1 MSLIACPECSKSISD
16 TAVSCPSCGYQLDTR
31 DAGSSSAR
39 KTLLIV
45 GICLGV
51 FGATVGLT
59 VGNPIFGAAGAAA
72 VVIGG
77 VKLAF
82 MA

>member
-1 MSLIACPECSKSISD
+1 MSLIACPECSKLVSD
-16 TAVSCPSCGYQLDTR
+16 TAVGCPSCGYQLDTR
-31 DAGSSSAR
+31 GDGNSSAR
-39 KTLLIV
+39 KALLIV
-45 GICLGV
+45 AICLGV
-51 FGATVGLT
+51 VGAIVGFT

-77 VKLAF
+77 IKLAL

>member
-1 MSLIACPECSKSISD
+1 VGLIACPECSKSISD

-31 DAGSSSAR
+31 GAGNSSAQ
-39 KTLLIV
+39 KALLIV
-45 GICLGV
+45 AICLGV
-51 FGATVGLT
+51 VGAIVGFT

-72 VVIGG
+72 VAIGAI
-77 VKLAF
+77 KLAI